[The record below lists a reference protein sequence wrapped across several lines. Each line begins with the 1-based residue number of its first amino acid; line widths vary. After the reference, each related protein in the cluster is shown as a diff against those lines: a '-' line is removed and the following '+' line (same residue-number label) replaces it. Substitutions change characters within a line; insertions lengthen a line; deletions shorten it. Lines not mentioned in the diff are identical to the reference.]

1 VTDPIPIEPLSVKR
15 AVREEIARALPPA
28 WRSSAAGPDPRRA
41 ALDARAETR
50 EVRAVARLMR
60 RLRLPGTAR
69 DGLRTIAR

>member
-1 VTDPIPIEPLSVKR
+1 MADPFAPEPLSAKR

-28 WRSSAAGPDPRRA
+28 WRRPDPHRA
-41 ALDARAETR
+41 TLDARAEAR

-69 DGLRTIAR
+69 DALRTIAR